1 MIVAVTEDLILR
13 ARLEAATA
21 HGQMKVTDNL
31 AEAARLVGEAK
42 LLLVDLEYGA
52 AEIGVL
58 LSVVRRLHS
67 RPYTI
72 GWVTHVRWKETEPLH
87 RLCDRVLTR
96 RDFVA
101 ELPSILSPE
110 TPAS

>member
-13 ARLEAATA
+13 ARIEGAAPR
-21 HGQMKVTDNL
+21 GQLKVTENL
-31 AEAARLVGEAK
+31 AEAGRLLSGAA
-42 LLLVDLEYGA
+42 LLLVDLDYGA

-58 LSVVRRLHS
+58 LSAVHRLPE

-101 ELPSILSPE
+101 QLPSLLEPQR
-110 TPAS
+110 PAS